1 MIAPS
6 LTHVLPPDI
15 ICHIFEK
22 MTGKSLLHSF
32 QSNKTIKNMK
42 KHRQLSKLLFSA
54 MRISFYQLL
63 IAFIFTGLATA
74 GTVGAQDILN
84 QKVSIQVSN
93 AEMKTVLTK
102 LNKLTQL
109 RFTYNT
115 ALIRSQ
121 KKITINVVDRAL
133 GDVLDDLFRTNNIT
147 YKIEGKQVVLT
158 RNMPSPS
165 GSVDVIR
172 DVINPSID
180 RNISGKVSDEKG
192 LPLPGVSIVVKGT
205 KTGTATNAD
214 GAFQLSVPDGD
225 GTLIFS
231 YVGYLAEEVQIGSRT
246 SFEISMKPDV
256 RNLEMVV
263 VTALGIKRDAKKLG
277 YSTATVNTEEITT
290 TRTTNLGN
298 SLQGK
303 VAGLNVSPPA
313 SGPGGSTKIRI
324 RGQSSFGGNNSPLII
339 VNGIPIN
346 NSSISA
352 GGSNGNGTGNP
363 TGGSSDSGDGLQ
375 SINQDDIESM
385 TVLKGAAAAA
395 LYGFRAKDGA
405 IIITTKSG
413 SKSTGIG
420 VEINSNFQ
428 AQQALDYT
436 DFQYEY
442 GQGEFGKRP
451 ATVADAQSSGVFAF
465 GEKMDGKLTPQF
477 DGSMQPY
484 SPNKDRIKNF
494 YRTGTSFTNS
504 IALSGGNEKG
514 NFRLSFANTDAN
526 AIIPNSD
533 YHKKIMN
540 LGLNYKFT
548 DKLSVQLNANYSNE
562 YNHNP
567 PQIGLQDM
575 NANTTIYTLA
585 TSINSDWLKNRKD
598 ANGNEMPLARFTNRN
613 NPYWV
618 ALDRFENV
626 RRDRIFGNTSV
637 RYDFTKWL
645 FVQGRVGQDYYTRPY
660 NYNRPTGTRSIGAVT
675 TGFNGY
681 YYQDIATFRERNL
694 DILIG
699 ANKTF
704 GDFGIDINLG
714 GNQMLQ
720 ISDNVNTAVTNF
732 YVRDLYTIGNGQVKN
747 PGYSYGKKKVN
758 SIYGSAEFSYKNF
771 LFVNV
776 TGRNDWFSTL
786 NPQSNSYLYPSV
798 SGSFVFSQAFN
809 NVPNWLNYG
818 KLRAAYAE
826 VGGDTDPYSNNLY
839 YAINANPFNGTALGN
854 LPSAVSPNANLRPL
868 KVKEVE
874 LGLEF
879 KTFDS
884 RLNLDLSVYR
894 KNTVDEILN
903 VDISN
908 ASGFSQTKVNVGKLQ
923 NKGIEFLFTVVPTK
937 TDNFSW
943 ETGFNASYNISKV
956 LELAAGQQRFDVG
969 TGEFFGTVSH
979 EVGHTLASLRGF
991 DYKRDAQGRILTAA
1005 GLPQQGNLMTFG
1017 SAIPKWVGAW
1027 INTFNI
1033 KRIKIS
1039 TQVDFKSGNTILS
1052 NSNLNFLREGLSKP
1066 SLVGREGGV
1075 LLEGVNA
1082 DGSPNTTKVEAE
1094 QFYTAYRSTGL
1105 ATPFVYNGSFIR
1117 WRTLSLG
1124 YDFSR
1129 YVKDRT
1135 FVKGLTVSAMIYN
1148 VFLIKKH
1155 IDNLDPEAQVSA
1167 SDNLQGIETH
1177 TLPTTRSF
1185 GLNLN
1190 IKL

>member
-1 MIAPS
+1 
-6 LTHVLPPDI
+6 
-15 ICHIFEK
+15 
-22 MTGKSLLHSF
+22 
-32 QSNKTIKNMK
+32 MK
-42 KHRQLSKLLFSA
+42 KHRQLSRLLYRA

-63 IAFIFTGLATA
+63 IAFILANMTSA
-74 GTVGAQDILN
+74 HTVGAQDILN
-84 QKVSIQVSN
+84 QKVTLQASN
-93 AEMKTVLTK
+93 QEMKAVLTK
-102 LNKLTQL
+102 LNKLTQI
-109 RFTYNT
+109 RFTYST
-115 ALIRSQ
+115 GLIKTQ
-121 KKITINVVDRAL
+121 KKVTINVVEKPLA
-133 GDVLDDLFRTNNIT
+133 DVLDELFREHNII
-147 YKIEGKQVVLT
+147 YKIEGKQVILT
-158 RNMPSPS
+158 KNVHAPTGLIDEYKSQGNTEP
-165 GSVDVIR
+165 
-172 DVINPSID
+172 D
-180 RNISGKVSDEKG
+180 RNITGKVLDEKG
-192 LPLPGVSIVVKGT
+192 QPLPGVSVVVKGS
-205 KTGTATNAD
+205 KAGTSTNTE
-214 GAFQLSVPDGD
+214 GTFQLSIPDGD
-225 GTLIFS
+225 GILVFS
-231 YVGYLAEEVQIGSRT
+231 YVGYSAEEVAIGSRS

-352 GGSNGNGTGNP
+352 GGSAGNGTGNP

-420 VEINSNFQ
+420 VELNSNFQ

-436 DFQYEY
+436 DFQYVY

-451 ATVADAQSSGVFAF
+451 TSVAEAQSSGVFAF

-504 IALSGGNEKG
+504 VALSGGNDKG

-526 AIIPNSD
+526 AIVPNSD

-562 YNHNP
+562 FNHNP

-585 TSINSDWLKNRKD
+585 TSINSDWLQNRKD
-598 ANGNEMPLARFTNRN
+598 ANGNEMPLSRFTNRN

-626 RRDRIFGNTSV
+626 NRDRIFGNTSI

-645 FVQGRVGQDYYTRPY
+645 FVQGRLGQDYYTRPY

-694 DILIG
+694 DVLIG

-704 GDFGIDINLG
+704 GDFGIDITLG

-720 ISDNVNTAVTNF
+720 INDNVNTAVTNF
-732 YVRDLYTIGNGQVKN
+732 YVRDLYTIANGQVKN
-747 PGYSYGKKKVN
+747 PNYSYGKKKVN

-771 LFVNV
+771 LYVNV

-786 NPQSNSYLYPSV
+786 NPQSNHYLYPSV
-798 SGSFVFSQAFN
+798 SGSFVFSQAFSN
-809 NVPNWLNYG
+809 TPQWLNYG

-884 RLNLDLSVYR
+884 RLNLDMSVYR

-923 NKGIEFLFTVVPTK
+923 NKGIEFLVTIVPVK
-937 TDNFSW
+937 TDIITW
-943 ETGFNASYNISKV
+943 ETGFNGSYNISKV

-969 TGEFFGTVSH
+969 TGEFFGIVSH
-979 EVGHTLASLRGF
+979 EVGKPLASLRGF
-991 DYKRDAQGRILTAA
+991 DYKRDAQGRILTVG
-1005 GLPQQGNLMTFG
+1005 GLPQQGNLITFG

-1027 INTFNI
+1027 VNTINV
-1033 KRIKIS
+1033 KGLKIT

-1052 NSNLNFLREGLSKP
+1052 NSNLNFLREGLSQK
-1066 SLVGREGGV
+1066 SLEGREGGV
-1075 LLEGVNA
+1075 LLDGVNA
-1082 DGSPNTTKVEAE
+1082 DGSPNATKVEAE
-1094 QFYTAYRSTGL
+1094 QFYTSYRSTGL

-1129 YVKDRT
+1129 FVKNKT
-1135 FVKGLTVSAMIYN
+1135 FVKGLSLSANIFN
-1148 VFLIKKH
+1148 VMLIKKH
-1155 IDNLDPEAQVSA
+1155 IENLDPEAQVSA

>member
-1 MIAPS
+1 
-6 LTHVLPPDI
+6 
-15 ICHIFEK
+15 
-22 MTGKSLLHSF
+22 
-32 QSNKTIKNMK
+32 MK
-42 KHRQLSKLLFSA
+42 KHRHLVRLFYSA
-54 MRISFYQLL
+54 MKISLYQLL
-63 IAFIFTGLATA
+63 IVLIFAQLASA

-84 QKVSIQVSN
+84 QRVTLHASN
-93 AEMKTVLTK
+93 EEMKTVLVR
-102 LNKLTQL
+102 LNKLTQI
-109 RFTYNT
+109 RFTYSS
-115 ALIRSQ
+115 ALLRTQ
-121 KKITINVVDRAL
+121 KKVSINMVDRPL
-133 GDVLDDLFRTNNIT
+133 GDILDELFKPNNIS
-147 YKIEGKQVVLT
+147 YKIEGKQVVLLRT
-158 RNMPSPS
+158 APSPS
-165 GSVDVIR
+165 SFLEKTNAAYPNNV
-172 DVINPSID
+172 D
-180 RNISGKVSDEKG
+180 RNITGKVSDEKG
-192 LPLPGVSIVVKGT
+192 QPLPGVSIVVKGT
-205 KTGTATNAD
+205 KTGTSTD
-214 GAFQLSVPDGD
+214 TEGSFQLSIPEGN

-231 YVGYLAEEVQIGSRT
+231 YVGYLAEEVAIGTRSN
-246 SFEISMKPDV
+246 FDISMKPDV

-290 TRTTNLGN
+290 NRTTNLGN

-346 NSSISA
+346 NTSISA
-352 GGSNGNGTGNP
+352 GGSAGNGTGNP

-375 SINQDDIESM
+375 SINQDDIETM

-451 ATVADAQSSGVFAF
+451 TSVAEAQSSGVFAF
-465 GEKMDGKLTPQF
+465 GEKMDGAMTPQF

-494 YRTGTSFTNS
+494 YRTGTNFTNS

-533 YHKKIMN
+533 YHKRIMN

-575 NANTTIYTLA
+575 NANTTVYTLA
-585 TSINSDWLKNRKD
+585 TSINTEWLKNRKD

-618 ALDRFENV
+618 AYDRFENV

-645 FVQGRVGQDYYTRPY
+645 FVQGRIGQDYYTRPY

-704 GDFGIDINLG
+704 GDFGIDINVG

-720 ISDNVNTAVTNF
+720 INDNVNTAVTNF
-732 YVRDLYTIGNGQVKN
+732 YVRDLYTIANGQVKN
-747 PGYSYGKKKVN
+747 PAYSYSKKKVN

-868 KVKEVE
+868 KVKETE
-874 LGLEF
+874 IGLEL

-884 RLNLDLSVYR
+884 RLNLDMSLYR

-908 ASGFSQTKVNVGKLQ
+908 TSGFSQTKVNVGKLQ
-923 NKGIEFLFTVVPTK
+923 NRGIEFLFTIVPVK
-937 TDNFSW
+937 NDNITW

-969 TGEFFGTVSH
+969 TGEFFGIVSH
-979 EVGHTLASLRGF
+979 EVNMPLASLRGF
-991 DYKRDAQGRILTAA
+991 DYKRDQQGRILTAG
-1005 GLPQQGNLMTFG
+1005 GLPQQGNLTTFG

-1027 INTFNI
+1027 VNTINI
-1033 KRIKIS
+1033 KKIKIS
-1039 TQVDFKSGNTILS
+1039 TQIDFKSGNTILS
-1052 NSNLNFLREGLSKP
+1052 NSNLNFLREGISKP

-1075 LLEGVNA
+1075 LLDGVNA

-1094 QFYTAYRSTGL
+1094 QFYTAYRSTGI

-1117 WRTLSLG
+1117 WRTLSVG

-1129 YVKDRT
+1129 FVKDRT
-1135 FVKGLTVSAMIYN
+1135 FVKGITLSAMVYN
-1148 VFLIKKH
+1148 VLLIKKH

-1190 IKL
+1190 LKL

>member
-1 MIAPS
+1 
-6 LTHVLPPDI
+6 
-15 ICHIFEK
+15 
-22 MTGKSLLHSF
+22 
-32 QSNKTIKNMK
+32 
-42 KHRQLSKLLFSA
+42 
-54 MRISFYQLL
+54 MRISLYQLIIAL
-63 IAFIFTGLATA
+63 ICATVATA

-84 QKVSIQVSN
+84 QKITIQVN
-93 AEMKTVLTK
+93 NLEMKTVLHK
-102 LNKLTQL
+102 LNRLTQL
-109 RFTYNT
+109 RFTYSSS
-115 ALIRSQ
+115 LIKSQ
-121 KKITINVVDRAL
+121 RKVSINAVDRPL
-133 GDVLDDLFRTNNIT
+133 GDILDDLFKPVSIT
-147 YKIEGKQVVLT
+147 YKIDGKQVVLVKT
-158 RNMPSPS
+158 NPEP
-165 GSVDVIR
+165 GSALPEIIQDKS
-172 DVINPSID
+172 NID
-180 RNISGKVSDEKG
+180 RNITGKVTDEQG
-192 LPLPGVSIVVKGT
+192 IPLPGVSIVVKGT
-205 KTGTATNAD
+205 KSGTATD
-214 GAFQLSVPDGD
+214 TEGSFQLSVPDAGV
-225 GTLIFS
+225 LIFS
-231 YVGYLAEEVQIGSRT
+231 FVGYTSQEIPIGSQ
-246 SFEISMKPDV
+246 SVYDISMKPDV
-256 RNLEMVV
+256 RNLEMVI

-277 YSTATVNTEEITT
+277 YSTATVNTEELTT
-290 TRTTNLGN
+290 NRTTNLGN

-303 VAGLNVSPPA
+303 VAGLNVTPPA

-346 NSSISA
+346 NSSVSA

-363 TGGSSDSGDGLQ
+363 TGGSSDAGDGLQ

-413 SKSTGIG
+413 SKAAGIG
-420 VEINSNFQ
+420 VEVNSNFQ
-428 AQQALDYT
+428 AQEALDYT

-451 ATVADAQSSGVFAF
+451 TNTAEAQGSGVFAF
-465 GEKMDGKLTPQF
+465 GEKLDGKPTPQF
-477 DGSMQPY
+477 DGSTQPY
-484 SPNKDRIKNF
+484 VAHKDRIKKF

-504 IALSGGNEKG
+504 VALSGGNDKG

-526 AIIPNSD
+526 AIMPNSA
-533 YHKKIMN
+533 YHKRIFN
-540 LGLNYKFT
+540 LGLNYKFSK
-548 DKLSVQLNANYSNE
+548 KLSAQLNANYSNE
-562 YNHNP
+562 YNKNP
-567 PQIGLQDM
+567 PQIGIQDM

-585 TSINSDWLKNRKD
+585 TSIDTDWLKNRKD

-618 ALDRFENV
+618 AYDRFENV
-626 RRDRIFGNTSV
+626 RRDRIFGNASV
-637 RYDFTKWL
+637 RYDFTDWL
-645 FVQGRVGQDYYTRPY
+645 FVQGRIGQDYYTRPY
-660 NYNRPTGTRSIGAVT
+660 NYNRPTGTRSIGAVA

-681 YYQDIATFRERNL
+681 YYQDVSTFRERNM

-699 ANKTF
+699 ANRTF
-704 GDFGIDINLG
+704 GDFGIDITLG

-720 ISDNVNTAVTNF
+720 VSDNVSTAVTNF
-732 YVRDLYTIGNGQVKN
+732 YVRDLYTIANGQVKTPN
-747 PGYSYGKKKVN
+747 YSYSKKKVN
-758 SIYGSAEFSYKNF
+758 SIYGAAEFSYKNF

-786 NPQSNSYLYPSV
+786 NPASNSYLYPSV
-798 SGSFVFSQAFN
+798 SASFVFSQAFATA
-809 NVPNWLNYG
+809 PDWLTYG

-839 YAINANPFNGTALGN
+839 YGINANPFNGTALGN

-868 KVKEVE
+868 KVKETEVGIE
-874 LGLEF
+874 L

-884 RLNLDLSVYR
+884 RLNLDLSLYR

-908 ASGFSQTKVNVGKLQ
+908 TSGFSQTKVNVGKLRNQ
-923 NKGIEFLFTVVPTK
+923 GVEFLLTIVPVR
-937 TDNFSW
+937 TDGITW
-943 ETGFNASYNISKV
+943 ETSFNGSYNISEV

-969 TGEFFGTVSH
+969 TGEFFGIVSH
-979 EVGHTLASLRGF
+979 EVGKPLASLRGF
-991 DYKRDAQGRILTAA
+991 DYKRDAQGRIITSG

-1027 INTFNI
+1027 VNSVNV
-1033 KRIKIS
+1033 KGVRIG
-1039 TQVDFKSGNTILS
+1039 TQIDFKAGNKILS

-1075 LLEGVNA
+1075 LLQGVTNDGTPNA
-1082 DGSPNTTKVEAE
+1082 TRVEAQ

-1105 ATPFVYNGSFIR
+1105 ATPFVYNGAFVR
-1117 WRTLSLG
+1117 WRSISVG
-1124 YDFSR
+1124 YDLSR
-1129 YVKDRT
+1129 FLRDKT
-1135 FVKGLTVSAMIYN
+1135 FIKGLTISAMCNN
-1148 VFLIKKH
+1148 VLMIKKY

-1177 TLPTTRSF
+1177 TLPTTRSY
-1185 GLNLN
+1185 GVNLN

>member
-1 MIAPS
+1 
-6 LTHVLPPDI
+6 
-15 ICHIFEK
+15 
-22 MTGKSLLHSF
+22 
-32 QSNKTIKNMK
+32 MK
-42 KHRQLSKLLFSA
+42 KHRQLSRLLFRA

-63 IAFIFTGLATA
+63 IVFIFAKLASA
-74 GTVGAQDILN
+74 APVGAQDILN
-84 QKVSIQVSN
+84 QKVTLQVSN
-93 AEMKTVLTK
+93 QEMKVVLAK
-102 LNKLTQL
+102 LNKLTQV
-109 RFTYNT
+109 RFTYSSE
-115 ALIRSQ
+115 LIKTQ
-121 KKITINVVDRAL
+121 KRISINAIERPLA
-133 GDVLDDLFRTNNIT
+133 DVLTELFKGGNIS
-147 YKIEGKQVVLT
+147 YKIEGKQVILT
-158 RNMPSPS
+158 KTTANPS
-165 GSVDVIR
+165 GFLETAEPIGNHAAERS
-172 DVINPSID
+172 
-180 RNISGKVSDEKG
+180 ISGKVTDEIG
-192 LPLPGVSIVVKGT
+192 SPLPGVSIVIKGT
-205 KTGTATNAD
+205 KNGTATNAE
-214 GAFQLSVPDGD
+214 GTFQLNVPDD
-225 GTLIFS
+225 EGTLVFS
-231 YVGYLAEEVQIGSRT
+231 YVGFLSQEVAIGNRT
-246 SFEISMKPDV
+246 NFDISLKPDI

-346 NSSISA
+346 NTSISA

-451 ATVADAQSSGVFAF
+451 TTVAEAQSSGVFAF
-465 GEKMDGKLTPQF
+465 GEKLDGKPTPQF
-477 DGSMQPY
+477 DGSTQPY
-484 SPNKDRIKNF
+484 SAHKDRIKSF

-504 IALSGGNEKG
+504 VALSGGNEKG

-526 AIIPNSD
+526 AIMPNSD

-585 TSINSDWLKNRKD
+585 TSIDTEWLKNRKD

-618 ALDRFENV
+618 AYDRFENV
-626 RRDRIFGNTSV
+626 HRDRIFGNTSI
-637 RYDFTKWL
+637 RYDLTKWL
-645 FVQGRVGQDYYTRPY
+645 FVQGRIGQDYYTRPY
-660 NYNRPTGTRSIGAVT
+660 NYNRPTGTRSIGAVS

-694 DILIG
+694 DVLIG

-704 GDFGIDINLG
+704 GDFGIDINVG

-720 ISDNVNTAVTNF
+720 INDNVNTAVTNF

-747 PGYSYGKKKVN
+747 PGYSYSKKKVN
-758 SIYGSAEFSYKNF
+758 SIYGSAEFSFRNF

-786 NPQSNSYLYPSV
+786 NPKSNSYLYPSV
-798 SGSFVFSQAFN
+798 SGSFVFSQAFQ

-818 KLRAAYAE
+818 KIRAAYAE

-874 LGLEF
+874 IGLEF

-884 RLNLDLSVYR
+884 RLNLDMSVYR

-908 ASGFSQTKVNVGKLQ
+908 TSGFSQTKVNVGKLQ
-923 NKGIEFLFTVVPTK
+923 NKGIEFLLTLVPVKNEVIT
-937 TDNFSW
+937 W
-943 ETGFNASYNISKV
+943 ETGFNASYNISRV

-979 EVGHTLASLRGF
+979 EVNMPLASLRGF
-991 DYKRDAQGRILTAA
+991 DYKRDAQGRILTSA
-1005 GLPQQGNLMTFG
+1005 GLPMQGELKTFG

-1027 INTFNI
+1027 VNTINV
-1033 KRIKIS
+1033 KGVRIS

-1052 NSNLNFLREGLSKP
+1052 NSNLNFIREGISKP

-1075 LLEGVNA
+1075 LLDGVNA
-1082 DGSPNTTKVEAE
+1082 DGSPNATKVEAQ
-1094 QFYTAYRSTGL
+1094 QFYTSYRSTGL
-1105 ATPFVYNGSFIR
+1105 AAPFVYNGSFIR
-1117 WRTLSLG
+1117 WRTLSIG
-1124 YDFSR
+1124 YDLSR
-1129 YVKDRT
+1129 FVRDRT
-1135 FVKGLTVSAMIYN
+1135 FIKGASVSAMIYN
-1148 VFLIKKH
+1148 VLLIKKH
-1155 IDNLDPEAQVSA
+1155 LDNLDPEAQVSA

-1185 GLNLN
+1185 GINLNL
-1190 IKL
+1190 KL